1 VEGKYPPEASY
12 NISPL
17 FIIIFPKSHGTSI
30 HLLSLVKT
38 YNPGSFDA
46 GNIVIKFISVWAA
59 ALIAPI
65 SSLPV

>member
-1 VEGKYPPEASY
+1 MEGKYPPEASY

-30 HLLSLVKT
+30 HLLTLVKT

-46 GNIVIKFISVWAA
+46 GNIVIKFISV
-59 ALIAPI
+59 
-65 SSLPV
+65 